1 MRLGADGAECGG
13 LERGS
18 GEGVFDAASGR
29 VRRFGVRALT
39 VAARVATAEILEE
52 ERGVAAGGYIR
63 GSLRHQG
70 LEAVASARMT

>member
-1 MRLGADGAECGG
+1 MRLGAVGAGCSG

-18 GEGVFDAASGR
+18 GEDVFDAASGR
-29 VRRFGVRALT
+29 LRGVGVRALT
-39 VAARVATAEILEE
+39 VAARVAAAEILEE
-52 ERGVAAGGYIR
+52 ERGVAVGGYIG